1 MRMLKII
8 FFQITA
14 NSHTNESAFIVAWC
28 RYFNNTRRMSK
39 LVSDIKI
46 NPSEGFYSYTIEF
59 AVKNED
65 SMSVSTHLQKTL
77 LQKLCLSSYFLMLDI
92 L

>member
-1 MRMLKII
+1 MRMLKI
-8 FFQITA
+8 FFLNTA

-65 SMSVSTHLQKTL
+65 SMSVSTHL
-77 LQKLCLSSYFLMLDI
+77 
-92 L
+92 

>member
-1 MRMLKII
+1 
-8 FFQITA
+8 
-14 NSHTNESAFIVAWC
+14 
-28 RYFNNTRRMSK
+28 MSK